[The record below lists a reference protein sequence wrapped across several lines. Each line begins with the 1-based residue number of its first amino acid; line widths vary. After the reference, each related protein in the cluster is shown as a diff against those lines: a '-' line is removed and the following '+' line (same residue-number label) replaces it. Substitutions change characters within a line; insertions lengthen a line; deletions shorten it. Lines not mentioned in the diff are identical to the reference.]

1 MRVAAAVV
9 ILAIL
14 APALNLF
21 LTVTALPTILADI
34 GGLALYAWTIIAY
47 SVASIVGSAASSAVA
62 RRLALRGALLT
73 AGAVFVVGSA
83 VCGAAP
89 SMLIVV
95 LGRAVQGLGGGMITG
110 VVHAMIREVFP
121 SHLWSRM
128 LATISVAWGV
138 AALTGPLVGGVL
150 AQHGLWRVAFWA
162 MIPFVAVVVALAWR
176 LLPARPRAAQT
187 HGAPLGRLLRVCA
200 AVVALAFV
208 ANAETVPARALL
220 LLTMTAAIA
229 AALALDARA
238 PVRLFPSGM
247 LSLRRRIGRCFWT
260 IFLIVMAV
268 SPVGIYMSLLLQR
281 VHGASPALAGYV
293 FAGHSLAWTAAA
305 IVFARV
311 PPHRVRIA
319 IVAGPFIV
327 ATGLTSLY
335 LTIGTG
341 PLPAV
346 ALGIVLEGMGIGTCW
361 AHIGSVVFASARP
374 GEEEATAAL
383 VPSTQL
389 FAISFGSA
397 VSGVIASA
405 VGLTRDA
412 SAVVAAATGEAL
424 FGAFAALSVAAGII
438 ALRIVPTHAPPR

>member
-21 LTVTALPTILADI
+21 LTMTALPTILDEI
-34 GGLALYAWTIIAY
+34 GGLALYAWTVIAY
-47 SVASIVGSAASSAVA
+47 SVTSIVGSAASSAVA
-62 RRLALRGALLT
+62 RRLALRQALLV
-73 AGAVFVVGSA
+73 AGAVFAGGSA

-89 SMLIVV
+89 SMLVVV

-121 SHLWSRM
+121 AHMWSRM

-138 AALTGPLVGGVL
+138 SALTGPFIGGLL
-150 AQHGLWRVAFWA
+150 AERGLWRVAFWA
-162 MIPFVAVVVALAWR
+162 MVPFVAIVVALAWR
-176 LLPARPRAAQT
+176 LLPARPRTSRT
-187 HGAPLGRLLRVCA
+187 HGAPFGRLLLLCA
-200 AVVALAFV
+200 AVLALAFV
-208 ANAETVPARALL
+208 GNTGSVVLRALL

-229 AALALDARA
+229 AALGLDARA
-238 PVRLFPSGM
+238 PARLFPSGM
-247 LSLRRRIGRCFWT
+247 LSLRRPIGQCFWT

-293 FAGHSLAWTAAA
+293 FAGHSLAWTAMA
-305 IVFARV
+305 IVTARV
-311 PPHRVRIA
+311 PSHRVRIA

-327 ATGLTSLY
+327 AAGLAALF
-335 LTIGTG
+335 LTIGEG
-341 PLPAV
+341 PLAAV
-346 ALGIVLEGMGIGTCW
+346 ALGIALEGMGIGTCW

-374 GEEEATAAL
+374 DEEEATAAL

-412 SAVVAAATGEAL
+412 SPAVAAATGEAL
-424 FGAFAALSVAAGII
+424 FGAFAALAVVAGVI
-438 ALRIVPTHAPPR
+438 ASRLVPSAAPRR

>member
-9 ILAIL
+9 VLAIL

-47 SVASIVGSAASSAVA
+47 SVASIVGSAASAAVA
-62 RRLALRGALLT
+62 RRFELRGALLA
-73 AGAVFVVGSA
+73 AGGVFVAGSA

-89 SMLIVV
+89 SMLVVV

-138 AALTGPLVGGVL
+138 AALTGPLLGGLL
-150 AQHGLWRVAFWA
+150 AEHGRWREAFWA
-162 MIPFVAVVVALAWR
+162 MIPFVAGVVALAWR
-176 LLPARPRAAQT
+176 LLPARPRRARREA
-187 HGAPLGRLLRVCA
+187 APLGRLLLVCV
-200 AVVALAFV
+200 AVLALAFV
-208 ANAETVPARALL
+208 ANTETVATRALL
-220 LLTMTAAIA
+220 LLTMAASIA

-238 PVRLFPSGM
+238 PARLFPSGM
-247 LSLRRRIGRCFWT
+247 LSLRRPIGRCFWT
-260 IFLIVMAV
+260 IFLVVMSV

-281 VHGASPALAGYV
+281 VHGASPAVAGYV

-305 IVFARV
+305 IVTARV
-311 PPHRVRIA
+311 PAHRVRLA

-327 ATGLTSLY
+327 AAGLGALF
-335 LTIGTG
+335 LTIDGG

-346 ALGIVLEGMGIGTCW
+346 AVAIVMEGAGIGTCW

-412 SAVVAAATGEAL
+412 SPAVAAATGEAL
-424 FGAFAALSVAAGII
+424 FGAFAGLAVVAGAI
-438 ALRIVPTHAPPR
+438 ATRLAPAAPPRP

>member
-1 MRVAAAVV
+1 MRVAVAVV

-21 LTVTALPTILADI
+21 LTVTALPTILAEI

-47 SVASIVGSAASSAVA
+47 SVASIVGSAASSVMA
-62 RRLALRGALLT
+62 RRLALRGALVA
-73 AGAVFVVGSA
+73 AGAVFVAGCA

-138 AALTGPLVGGVL
+138 AALTGPLIGGLL
-150 AQHGLWRVAFWA
+150 AERGLWRLAFWA
-162 MIPFVAVVVALAWR
+162 MIPFVAIVVALAWR
-176 LLPARPRAAQT
+176 LLPARPRALQE
-187 HGAPLGRLLRVCA
+187 HGAPLGRLSLLCA
-200 AVVALAFV
+200 AVLALAFV
-208 ANAETVPARALL
+208 ANAETAATRAGLL
-220 LLTMTAAIA
+220 VVMAATIT

-238 PVRLFPSGM
+238 SARLFPSGM
-247 LSLRRRIGRCFWT
+247 LSLRRPIGKCFWM

-281 VHGASPALAGYV
+281 VHGASPAIAGYV
-293 FAGHSLAWTAAA
+293 FAGHSLAWTAMA
-305 IVFARV
+305 IVTARI

-327 ATGLTSLY
+327 AAGLSALFA
-335 LTIGTG
+335 TIGGG
-341 PLPAV
+341 PLAAV
-346 ALGIVLEGMGIGTCW
+346 ALGIVMEGMGIGTCW

-383 VPSTQL
+383 VPSTQV

-412 SAVVAAATGEAL
+412 SPAVAAATGQAL
-424 FGAFAALSVAAGII
+424 FGAFAALAVVAGLI
-438 ALRIVPTHAPPR
+438 ALTLRGASTR